1 MNGLPFCMADVKR
14 ICFIRVTFHL
24 RLLFVITSK
33 LEIICMTNIFAI
45 LHLLISLVHRSA
57 SAWCLPKTT
66 HRFVSRRLAAMT
78 TSDESLRAFLKK
90 RRDTPTNHL
99 VIGNKAG
106 DADSIVSALAAAYL
120 DDATPLVSI
129 SQRDLR
135 TQRPE
140 TMLLFKM
147 AGLEISDL
155 WFADQLDLLAAEPV
169 SLTLVDHNRLDAT
182 ALEQSWNVV
191 KAIYDHHMDEGHH
204 KDSAAIRNI
213 AFTDKGE
220 PSVASTCT
228 LIVERMEGTKWPAD
242 LSLLLLGVILID
254 SVNLSPNA
262 GKVTPRDEAAVQKL
276 LKVTTWQELDL
287 DKSICIDSPPKP
299 STSLLF
305 DALQNAKFDPLFWN
319 SLLVEDALRLDFK
332 LFQADGETFGIS
344 SVLLSAKD
352 FMHKEH
358 AISNIEAFME
368 RTQIKFF
375 VIMFAYAKD
384 SASPLTRELILCGKD
399 SSVVYVWLET
409 EGSLQLSFR
418 EQLWDSYG
426 QPVIVL
432 DQGNAKAS
440 RKLVAPILIEYFQ
453 TRK

>member
-1 MNGLPFCMADVKR
+1 MLCAVCTFSYIAITITRYPFYFLKV
-14 ICFIRVTFHL
+14 FFVT
-24 RLLFVITSK
+24 TSK
-33 LEIICMTNIFAI
+33 LDIICMIDIIKI
-45 LHLLISLVHRSA
+45 LYLVISLVHRSS
-57 SAWCLPKTT
+57 SAWCVPRST
-66 HRFVSRRLAAMT
+66 HRFFSRSLAAMK
-78 TSDESLRAFLKK
+78 TSDESLSAFLKK
-90 RRDTPTNHL
+90 RRDSPTNHL

-120 DDATPLVSI
+120 DDATPVISI
-129 SQRDLR
+129 RQNDLR

-140 TMLLFKM
+140 AMLLFKI

-155 WFADQLDLLAAEPV
+155 WFADQLNFLAAEPV
-169 SLTLVDHNRLDAT
+169 SLTLVDHNRLDAP
-182 ALEQSWNVV
+182 ALEQGSHFV

-204 KDSAAIRNI
+204 KDSATIRNI
-213 AFTDKGE
+213 AFSDKGE
-220 PSVASTCT
+220 PTVASTCT
-228 LIVERMEGTKWPAD
+228 LMVEKMEGTKLPAD

-276 LKVTTWQELDL
+276 LKATNWQELDL
-287 DKSICIDSPPKP
+287 DGSICGDSPLQP

-319 SLLVEDALRLDFK
+319 PLPVEDALRLDFK
-332 LFQADGETFGIS
+332 IFQAGDETFGIS
-344 SVLLSAKD
+344 SVLLSAKNFLD
-352 FMHKEH
+352 KEH
-358 AISNIEAFME
+358 AINSIEAFME
-368 RTQIKFF
+368 RLQIKFF

-384 SASPLTRELILCGKD
+384 SASSLTRELLLCGKD
-399 SSVVYVWLET
+399 ASEVYAWLER

-418 EQLWDSYG
+418 EQLLDRCD

-432 DQGNAKAS
+432 DQGNVKAS
-440 RKLVAPILIEYFQ
+440 RKIVAPILIQYFQ